1 MANIYTF
8 DKYAV
13 SPFISV
19 TNKNVQ
25 LGGES
30 PVEIHY
36 KFLCRVTAI
45 YLQVVYGYNIQLVVN
60 HYTETPSSS
69 AFLLFL

>member
-30 PVEIHY
+30 PVEIH
-36 KFLCRVTAI
+36 
-45 YLQVVYGYNIQLVVN
+45 
-60 HYTETPSSS
+60 
-69 AFLLFL
+69 